1 MVSRD
6 FVMKN
11 EKLKLKLV
19 EIKKLNRVNFFFF
32 LIGSIFKEKSWFE
45 QLAFK
50 CKIGY

>member
-32 LIGSIFKEKSWFE
+32 
-45 QLAFK
+45 
-50 CKIGY
+50 

>member
-32 LIGSIFKEKSWFE
+32 NRVNF
-45 QLAFK
+45 
-50 CKIGY
+50 